1 MSLISDMEAFADLLN
16 GIQKDYWLD
25 LLKVAQ
31 QVEVVP
37 MSEVFTKD
45 EIKRIKLLVR
55 PKKKMCYNN
64 SHQLTYLFPEKV
76 KYVEGRMS
84 YSGLPIDHA
93 FNRVSDK
100 YVDITIELALKRD
113 VRKYEYVKF
122 AEYDTRQIHTA
133 ALSTGYYGNYYN
145 FYWKEAK
152 KDDYIL

>member
-1 MSLISDMEAFADLLN
+1 MSLISEMEAFADLLN
-16 GIQKDYWLD
+16 GIQKEYWLD

-31 QVEVVP
+31 QVDVVP

-55 PKKKMCYNN
+55 PKKKMCYKN
-64 SHQLTYLFPEKV
+64 SHQLTNLFPEKV

-84 YSGLPIDHA
+84 YSGFPIDHA
-93 FNRVSDK
+93 FNRVGDK
-100 YVDITIELALKRD
+100 YVDITMELALKRD
-113 VRKYEYVKF
+113 VRRYEYVKF

-133 ALSTGYYGNYYN
+133 ALATGYYGNYYN

-152 KDDYIL
+152 NGD